1 MLNKVIVAGR
11 LGADP
16 EMRQTQSGT
25 PVATVNL
32 AVDRDFKDKSG
43 NRETD
48 WVPVVAWDKEAE
60 FLSNF
65 FTKGRVAIVEGRLQ
79 VRNWTDKDGG
89 KRTTTEVIA
98 KNIYFGDSK
107 SEGKAPA
114 PTLGKTSGSDFGD
127 ISDDDGELPF

>member
-1 MLNKVIVAGR
+1 MLNKVIIAGR

-16 EMRQTQSGT
+16 EMRQTQTGT

-48 WVPVVAWDKEAE
+48 WIPVVAWDKKAE

-79 VRNWTDKDGG
+79 VRSWTDKDGG

-98 KNIYFGDSK
+98 ENIYFGDSK
-107 SEGKAPA
+107 SEGKAIASATAKPVDA
-114 PTLGKTSGSDFGD
+114 SADYP
-127 ISDDDGELPF
+127 DDDGDLPF